1 MEEKEVK
8 FTETGLLGDFGE
20 TGSPGDFGEIE
31 AINFTISEQQV
42 INAAF
47 NESIGYLEDMLEL
60 FNNDLNDVDNK
71 CRIMSAQIE
80 IMHRLMIYS
89 DEVLDRQAAEI
100 NDINEKVEQHENAIF
115 IMITSAIVLLIV
127 VAFVVGYILIN
138 GGI

>member
-1 MEEKEVK
+1 MEEKENK
-8 FTETGLLGDFGE
+8 LIETGTSGE
-20 TGSPGDFGEIE
+20 FGEIE
-31 AINFTISEQQV
+31 AINVTISEQQG
-42 INAAF
+42 INEAF

-60 FNNDLNDVDNK
+60 LNNDLDDVDNK

-127 VAFVVGYILIN
+127 VAFVVGYMLIN

>member
-8 FTETGLLGDFGE
+8 FIE
-20 TGSPGDFGEIE
+20 TGSPGSPGTDN
-31 AINFTISEQQV
+31 AINAMISEQQV
-42 INAAF
+42 INEAF

-89 DEVLDRQAAEI
+89 DEVLDKHAAEI
-100 NDINEKVEQHENAIF
+100 NDIDEKVEQHENTIF
-115 IMITSAIVLLIV
+115 VMITTAIVLLVIV
-127 VAFVVGYILIN
+127 VFVVGYILIN

>member
-8 FTETGLLGDFGE
+8 FIE
-20 TGSPGDFGEIE
+20 TGSPGTDN
-31 AINFTISEQQV
+31 AINAMISEQQV
-42 INAAF
+42 INEAF

-89 DEVLDRQAAEI
+89 DEVLDKHAAEI
-100 NDINEKVEQHENAIF
+100 NDIDEKVEQHENTIF
-115 IMITSAIVLLIV
+115 VMITTAIVLLVIV
-127 VAFVVGYILIN
+127 VFVVGYILIN

>member
-8 FTETGLLGDFGE
+8 FIE
-20 TGSPGDFGEIE
+20 TGSPGTDN
-31 AINFTISEQQV
+31 AINAMISEQQV
-42 INAAF
+42 INEAF

-89 DEVLDRQAAEI
+89 DEVLDKHAAEI
-100 NDINEKVEQHENAIF
+100 NDIDEKVEQHENTIF
-115 IMITSAIVLLIV
+115 VMITTAIVLLVIV
-127 VAFVVGYILIN
+127 VFAIGYILIN

>member
-8 FTETGLLGDFGE
+8 FIETGL
-20 TGSPGDFGEIE
+20 PGTDNV
-31 AINFTISEQQV
+31 INAMISEQQV
-42 INAAF
+42 INEAF

-60 FNNDLNDVDNK
+60 FNNDLDDVDNK

-89 DEVLDRQAAEI
+89 DEVLDKHAA
-100 NDINEKVEQHENAIF
+100 DIRDLEEKVEQHENVIF
-115 IMITSAIVLLIV
+115 IIITSAIILLVIV
-127 VAFVVGYILIN
+127 VFVVGYILIN

>member
-1 MEEKEVK
+1 MEEKENK
-8 FTETGLLGDFGE
+8 LIE
-20 TGSPGDFGEIE
+20 TGSPGEPN
-31 AINFTISEQQV
+31 AINVMISEQQV
-42 INAAF
+42 INEAF

-89 DEVLDRQAAEI
+89 DEVLDKHAAEI
-100 NDINEKVEQHENAIF
+100 RDINEKVEQHENTIF
-115 IMITSAIVLLIV
+115 IMITSAIVLLVIV
-127 VAFVVGYILIN
+127 VFAVGYILVN

>member
-1 MEEKEVK
+1 MEEKENK
-8 FTETGLLGDFGE
+8 SIDTGMPGE
-20 TGSPGDFGEIE
+20 PN
-31 AINFTISEQQV
+31 AINAMISEQQV
-42 INAAF
+42 INEAF

-89 DEVLDRQAAEI
+89 DEVLDKHAAEI
-100 NDINEKVEQHENAIF
+100 NDIDEKVEQHENAIF
-115 IMITSAIVLLIV
+115 IMITSAIVLLVIV
-127 VAFVVGYILIN
+127 VFVTGYVLIN

>member
-8 FTETGLLGDFGE
+8 FTETGL
-20 TGSPGDFGEIE
+20 PGDFGEIE

-127 VAFVVGYILIN
+127 VAFVVGYMLIN

>member
-1 MEEKEVK
+1 MEEKENKLV
-8 FTETGLLGDFGE
+8 ETG
-20 TGSPGDFGEIE
+20 TPGDFGEIE
-31 AINFTISEQQV
+31 AINYTISEQQV
-42 INAAF
+42 INEAF

-100 NDINEKVEQHENAIF
+100 NDINEKVEQHENSIF
-115 IMITSAIVLLIV
+115 IMITSAIVLLVIV
-127 VAFVVGYILIN
+127 VFVVGYILIN

>member
-8 FTETGLLGDFGE
+8 FIETGMPGE
-20 TGSPGDFGEIE
+20 PN
-31 AINFTISEQQV
+31 AINAMISEQQV
-42 INAAF
+42 INEAF

-89 DEVLDRQAAEI
+89 DEVLDKHAAEI
-100 NDINEKVEQHENAIF
+100 NDIDEKVEQHENAIF
-115 IMITSAIVLLIV
+115 IMITSAIVLLVIV
-127 VAFVVGYILIN
+127 VFVTGYVLIN

>member
-1 MEEKEVK
+1 
-8 FTETGLLGDFGE
+8 
-20 TGSPGDFGEIE
+20 
-31 AINFTISEQQV
+31 
-42 INAAF
+42 
-47 NESIGYLEDMLEL
+47 MLEL
-60 FNNDLNDVDNK
+60 LNNDLDDVDNK

-115 IMITSAIVLLIV
+115 IMITSAIVLLV
-127 VAFVVGYILIN
+127 VVVFVVGYILIN

>member
-8 FTETGLLGDFGE
+8 FIETGL
-20 TGSPGDFGEIE
+20 PGTDNV
-31 AINFTISEQQV
+31 INAMISEQQV
-42 INAAF
+42 INEAF

-60 FNNDLNDVDNK
+60 FNNDLDDVDNK

-89 DEVLDRQAAEI
+89 DEVLDKHAA
-100 NDINEKVEQHENAIF
+100 DIRDLEEKVEQHENTIF
-115 IMITSAIVLLIV
+115 IMITSAIVLLVIV
-127 VAFVVGYILIN
+127 VFAVGYILVN

>member
-8 FTETGLLGDFGE
+8 FIE
-20 TGSPGDFGEIE
+20 TGSPGTDN
-31 AINFTISEQQV
+31 AINAMISEQQV
-42 INAAF
+42 INEAF

-115 IMITSAIVLLIV
+115 IMITSAIALLVIV
-127 VAFVVGYILIN
+127 VFVVGYILIN

>member
-8 FTETGLLGDFGE
+8 FIETGL
-20 TGSPGDFGEIE
+20 PGTDNV
-31 AINFTISEQQV
+31 INAMISEQQV
-42 INAAF
+42 INEAF

-60 FNNDLNDVDNK
+60 FNNDLDDVDNK

-89 DEVLDRQAAEI
+89 DEVLDKHAAEI
-100 NDINEKVEQHENAIF
+100 RDINEKVEQHENTIF
-115 IMITSAIVLLIV
+115 IMITSAIVLLVIV
-127 VAFVVGYILIN
+127 VFAVGYILVN

>member
-8 FTETGLLGDFGE
+8 FIETGL
-20 TGSPGDFGEIE
+20 PGTDNV
-31 AINFTISEQQV
+31 INAMISEQQV
-42 INAAF
+42 INEAF

-89 DEVLDRQAAEI
+89 DEVLDKHAAEI
-100 NDINEKVEQHENAIF
+100 NDIDEKVEQHENTIF
-115 IMITSAIVLLIV
+115 VMITTAIVLLVIV
-127 VAFVVGYILIN
+127 VFAVGYILIN